1 MKSLKTG
8 IYSLLAISVLCCTS
22 VQAHDLVL
30 MPITNG
36 ELRVR
41 FGHPQ
46 DWQPVDAEKLL
57 EVQTIDAA
65 GQTIDRHDALK
76 RRALDLVMPL
86 QPPNGALL
94 TAARYDNG
102 LWLALPARDG
112 GPPRYRN
119 ASKFML
125 PEGTDPLLAVKFAKG
140 IVLQPDDETL
150 YRKTVGHRLEIVP
163 QKNPLNLNGDET
175 LPVLVQFNGR
185 PLADAGIEVSDL
197 ETKIAEDKI
206 VRYRTDAN
214 GIAQVRLRRGL
225 NVLAV
230 DHTVPND
237 GSLGEA
243 ARALPVDKG
252 ALIATYAFQR

>member
-1 MKSLKTG
+1 MAASAVCG
-8 IYSLLAISVLCCTS
+8 AAAH
-22 VQAHDLVL
+22 AHDLVL

-65 GQTIDRHDALK
+65 GKAVDQHNALK
-76 RRALDLVMPL
+76 RRELDMVMPL
-86 QPPNGALL
+86 VADAALL

-102 LWLALPARDG
+102 LWLAIAAQDG
-112 GPPRYRN
+112 QPVQYRN

-125 PEGTDPLLAVKFAKG
+125 PEGTDPMLAVKFAKG
-140 IVLQPDDETL
+140 IVLRLDDETL
-150 YRKTVGHRLEIVP
+150 YRKAVGHLLEIIP
-163 QKNPLNLNGDET
+163 QQNPLKLAADAA

-185 PLADAGIEVSDL
+185 PLANAGIEVSDL

-214 GIAQVRLRRGL
+214 GIAQVSLRRGL

-230 DHTVPND
+230 DHTVQND
-237 GSLGEA
+237 GALGEA
-243 ARALPVDKG
+243 ARALPVGKG
-252 ALIATYAFQR
+252 ALIATYAFQL

>member
-1 MKSLKTG
+1 MKTSKTVVS
-8 IYSLLAISVLCCTS
+8 SLLAAAACCS
-22 VQAHDLVL
+22 AGVQAHDLVL

-65 GQTIDRHDALK
+65 GKVVDRHDALK
-76 RRALDLVMPL
+76 RRELDMVMPL
-86 QPPNGALL
+86 AADAALL

-102 LWLALPARDG
+102 LWLTIPAHDG
-112 GPPRYRN
+112 QPVQYRN
-119 ASKFML
+119 ASRFML
-125 PEGTDPLLAVKFAKG
+125 PEGTDPMLAVKFAKG
-140 IVLQPDDETL
+140 IVLRPDDETL
-150 YRKTVGHRLEIVP
+150 YRRTLGHRLEIIP
-163 QKNPLNLNGDET
+163 QKNPLRLTADET

-197 ETKIAEDKI
+197 ETKIAEDRI

-214 GIAQVRLRRGL
+214 GIAQVRPRPGL

-237 GSLGEA
+237 GSLGDA
-243 ARALPVDKG
+243 ARALPVAKG
-252 ALIATYAFQR
+252 ALIATYAFMR